1 MATVKKVD
9 TINTWKELK
18 EQYKNLFSPLL
29 SGEELEIVIK
39 PVSSCYLEITNILP
53 SIFRPNITSTNNI
66 LFLTNKR
73 IGIGTPIYKPL
84 KEVKKKWWGTTEV
97 IVGKTLVGYS
107 LGHIL
112 TEYSNIEKIKVL
124 DEGDAKLIFYTLNL
138 YTSSLFGEPIIE
150 IPKGYKD
157 KLILIIFK
165 KSPTIHGYDDRT
177 RILFI
182 PPEAQ
187 SYTEKEIKTITAKEI
202 RDIINRMYQQS
213 IEEERKH
220 EIVTYNVDVSAILRE
235 FKITEKGL
243 LIGNCPYC
251 SAENPL
257 EKGKTL
263 YTCKYCGKQY
273 VVPNKILNLL

>member
-1 MATVKKVD
+1 MATAKKVD
-9 TINTWKELK
+9 AINTWKELK

-29 SGEELEIVIK
+29 SEEELEMVIK
-39 PVSSCYLEITNILP
+39 PISSCYLIIVDILQ
-53 SIFRPNITSTNNI
+53 SIFRPQITSTDNI

-84 KEVKKKWWGTTEV
+84 KEVKKKWWGTTQV

-112 TEYSNIEKIKVL
+112 TKYSNIEKIKVL
-124 DEGDAKLIFYTLNL
+124 DEGDAKLILGSSYSFY
-138 YTSSLFGEPIIE
+138 FFPPIIE
-150 IPKGYKD
+150 IPEGYKD

-165 KSPTIHGYDDRT
+165 KAPTIHGYGDRT

-182 PPEAQ
+182 PPETQ

-213 IEEERKH
+213 VEEERKH

-273 VVPNKILNLL
+273 IVPNKILNLL

>member
-1 MATVKKVD
+1 MATAKKVD
-9 TINTWKELK
+9 AINTWKELK

-29 SGEELEIVIK
+29 SEEELEMVIK
-39 PVSSCYLEITNILP
+39 PISSCYLIIADILQ
-53 SIFRPNITSTNNI
+53 SIFRPQITSTDNI

-84 KEVKKKWWGTTEV
+84 KEVKKKWWGTTQV

-112 TEYSNIEKIKVL
+112 TKYSNIEKIKVL
-124 DEGDAKLIFYTLNL
+124 DEGDAKLILGSSYSFY
-138 YTSSLFGEPIIE
+138 FFPPIIE
-150 IPKGYKD
+150 IPEGYKD

-165 KSPTIHGYDDRT
+165 KAPTIHGYGDRT

-182 PPEAQ
+182 PPETQ

-213 IEEERKH
+213 VEEERKH

-273 VVPNKILNLL
+273 IVPNKILNLL

>member
-1 MATVKKVD
+1 MATVKRVD
-9 TINTWKELK
+9 AINTWKELK

-29 SGEELEIVIK
+29 SEEELEIVIK
-39 PVSSCYLEITNILP
+39 PISSCYLIITDILQ
-53 SIFRPNITSTNNI
+53 SIFRPQITSTDNI

-73 IGIGTPIYKPL
+73 IGIGTPIYKSL
-84 KEVKKKWWGTTEV
+84 KKAKWWGIAEV

-150 IPKGYKD
+150 IPEGYKD

-165 KSPTIHGYDDRT
+165 KAPTIHGYGDRT

-202 RDIINRMYQQS
+202 RDITNRMYQQS
-213 IEEERKH
+213 VEEERKH

-273 VVPNKILNLL
+273 VVPNKILDLL